1 MWTDPF
7 LFVLFNTAM
16 QLLYVLTGYQTLTT
30 IHVMCNKKVGLDT
43 PEMKCYQAHC
53 ILLLVFRGE
62 CLVSNLKL
70 KRAVD
75 IKKQHDQLELNMQD
89 ETLT

>member
-1 MWTDPF
+1 M
-7 LFVLFNTAM
+7 LFNTAM
-16 QLLYVLTGYQTLTT
+16 QLFYVLTGYQTVTI
-30 IHVMCNKKVGLDT
+30 IHVMCNKRVGLDT
-43 PEMKCYQAHC
+43 PEMKCYQPHC
-53 ILLLVFRGE
+53 ILLLLFGGE

-75 IKKQHDQLELNMQD
+75 IKKQHGQLELNMQD